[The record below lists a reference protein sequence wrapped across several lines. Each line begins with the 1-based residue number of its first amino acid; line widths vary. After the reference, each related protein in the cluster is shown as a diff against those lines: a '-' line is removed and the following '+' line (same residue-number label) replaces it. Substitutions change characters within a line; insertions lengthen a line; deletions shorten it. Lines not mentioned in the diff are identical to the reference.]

1 MKTIF
6 KITAVFAFV
15 AFSNILFAA
24 GNLKVNIH
32 PLNSEK
38 AVVDISSL
46 SNSNFSITV
55 ANENNN
61 IVYYKEN
68 SDPSANYSK
77 VFDFSNLSDGKY
89 KLVVA
94 AYKMVTER
102 EFQKHRGTIEVGEET
117 TTLEPFFFYK
127 DGLLK
132 CTYLN
137 FMNENLNVSFY
148 DTNDERI
155 YSKKIGRNFNVLEGF
170 NLSKLDSGSYRA
182 VLTAGNKAYAYNI
195 EK

>member
-1 MKTIF
+1 MKTIL

-15 AFSNILFAA
+15 AFSNALFAV

-46 SNSNFSITV
+46 SNCNFSLTV
-55 ANENNN
+55 ANEDNN
-61 IVYYKEN
+61 IVYYKED

-77 VFDFSNLSDGKY
+77 VFDFSNLEDGKY
-89 KLVVA
+89 KLVVVA
-94 AYKMVTER
+94 DKMVAER
-102 EFQKHRGTIEVGEET
+102 TFLKHLGNIEVGEET
-117 TTLEPFFFYK
+117 TTLEPFFSYK

-137 FMNENLNVSFY
+137 FMNDNLHVSLY
-148 DTNDERI
+148 NTNDERI
-155 YSKKIGRNFNVLEGF
+155 YTKKIGRNFNILEGF
-170 NLSKLDSGSYRA
+170 DLSKLEPGNYRA
-182 VLTAGNKAYAYNI
+182 VLSAGNKAFAFNI

>member
-1 MKTIF
+1 MKTIL

-15 AFSNILFAA
+15 AFSNVLFAA

-55 ANENNN
+55 ANDNNN

-77 VFDFSNLSDGKY
+77 VFDFSNLEDGKY
-89 KLVVA
+89 KVVVVA
-94 AYKMVTER
+94 NKMVAER
-102 EFQKHRGTIEVGEET
+102 KFQKHFGRIQVGEET
-117 TTLEPFFFYK
+117 TALEPFFSYK

-137 FMNENLNVSFY
+137 FMNENLSLSFY

-155 YSKKIGRNFNVLEGF
+155 YSKKIGRNFNILEGF
-170 NLSKLDSGSYRA
+170 NLSKLEPGNYRA
-182 VLTAGNKAYAYNI
+182 VLSAGNKTYAYNI

>member
-1 MKTIF
+1 MKTIL

-15 AFSNILFAA
+15 AFSNVLFAA
-24 GNLKVNIH
+24 GNLKVNIL
-32 PLNSEK
+32 PLTSEK
-38 AVVDISSL
+38 VVVAISSV
-46 SNSNFSITV
+46 SNCDFSITV
-55 ANENNN
+55 SNENNT

-77 VFDFSNLSDGKY
+77 VFDFSNLKDGKY
-89 KLVVA
+89 KLVVVA
-94 AYKMVTER
+94 NKMVAER
-102 EFQKHRGTIEVGEET
+102 EFQKHWGSIEVGEET
-117 TTLEPFFFYK
+117 TALEPFFSYK

-137 FMNENLNVSFY
+137 FMNEKLNLSFY

-155 YSKKIGRNFNVLEGF
+155 YSKKIGRNFNILEGF
-170 NLSKLDSGSYRA
+170 DLSKLDSGNYRV
-182 VLTAGNKAYAYNI
+182 VLNAGNKAYSYYI